1 MSSRAPRS
9 LRPLHVSSH
18 GFGAFGTQ
26 IAELVTN
33 CCELRTLCQKD
44 DGKGK
49 KGENDY
55 QKGKGQ
61 DTKGKGKKGNSNRKE
76 TTVIARA
83 KVRAKTRKEKV
94 WQHVTLVRSPDI
106 LLETVGETIYDRLQ
120 VIQPVHPSSG
130 GASVTTRTV
139 GQQQANV
146 SQRSSSADTKPVV
159 RSQKDWEQ

>member
-1 MSSRAPRS
+1 MERARKAKMITRRAKVRIPKAKERK
-9 LRPLHVSSH
+9 
-18 GFGAFGTQ
+18 
-26 IAELVTN
+26 E
-33 CCELRTLCQKD
+33 
-44 DGKGK
+44 
-49 KGENDY
+49 
-55 QKGKGQ
+55 
-61 DTKGKGKKGNSNRKE
+61 NSNRKE